1 MTHAAKPQHSMYD
14 IFAVCFVAFL
24 LLSNIG
30 ATKLIALGPLVFDGG
45 AILFPLTYIIGDVLS
60 EVYGFAKA
68 RRAIVLGFIIALLAS
83 IVFWL
88 IILAPAHESYTDQAA
103 FEAVLGVVP
112 RFVSA
117 SLLGYLCGQIL
128 NSWVLVKIKARF
140 GENRLWV
147 RLIGSTVAGEF
158 VDSVIFCVVAW
169 IGVSTAATIA
179 NLTVVGFLYKVGV
192 EVVLLP
198 LTYTV
203 IRWVKAHEITYKTAG
218 KK

>member
-1 MTHAAKPQHSMYD
+1 MYD

-112 RFVSA
+112 RFVAA

>member
-112 RFVSA
+112 RFVAA

>member
-1 MTHAAKPQHSMYD
+1 MYD

-112 RFVSA
+112 RFVAA

-198 LTYTV
+198 LTYAV